1 MENIN
6 LNELLDRIT
15 IENNII
21 NILNNFNVSNNLK
34 KGIFIY
40 GNNGIGKTKFIK
52 NLLKENNYDIIYYDN
67 TTIRNKA
74 LIESIGSDH
83 LCNTNVHSLFT
94 SKPKKKVI
102 VIDDI
107 DGMNSGDK
115 NGIISL
121 IKVIRPKKTK
131 KQKIEIFTNNPIIC
145 INNSASDKKI
155 LELMKVCEVF
165 KLENPSN
172 IQILNILNILRP
184 NIFKYSKDVN
194 NIISNNIIQFLDNK
208 LTSINKIIF
217 YENNNLIYSIFYL
230 NHNISETNKNLN
242 IKYLTKNFLENY
254 HNFQQLDSILESDR
268 TILSLLFHENLIKNL
283 TIKDISVYLKLLENF
298 IFSDYIDR
306 IIFQKQIWQLIEI
319 NYIVK
324 IFYNNFILKTNNLLK
339 KTNIDDIIFTKILT
353 KYSSEYNNY
362 IFLYNCCQ
370 AVLLEKKDVYSYFYL
385 NKDSD
390 KLNELVD
397 LLKNNN
403 INKLEILRIIK
414 LLNNILNYKPSINDK
429 SSDSIDHIDIL
440 ENSETSDLYDII

>member
-6 LNELLDRIT
+6 LNELLDRIK

-83 LCNTNVHSLFT
+83 LCNTNVYSLFT
-94 SKPKKKVI
+94 NKPKKKVI

-121 IKVIRPKKTK
+121 IKLIRPKKTK
-131 KQKIEIFTNNPIIC
+131 KQKVEIFTNNPIIC

-165 KLENPSN
+165 NLKNPSN
-172 IQILNILNILRP
+172 IQILNILNILTP
-184 NIFKYSKDVN
+184 NIFKYSESINK
-194 NIISNNIIQFLDNK
+194 IILNNIIQFLDNK

-217 YENNNLIYSIFYL
+217 YENNNLIYSIFYS
-230 NHNISETNKNLN
+230 NHNISETNKSLN

-283 TIKDISVYLKLLENF
+283 TIKDSSIYLKLLENF

-306 IIFQKQIWQLIEI
+306 IIFQKQIWQLIEK
-319 NYIVK
+319 NNIVK

-339 KTNIDDIIFTKILT
+339 ETNIDDIIFTKILT

-362 IFLYNCCQ
+362 IFIYN
-370 AVLLEKKDVYSYFYL
+370 LLQSFLIDKKDVLTLFYNL
-385 NKDSD
+385 D
-390 KLNELVD
+390 KNFETNDIIYKLENY
-397 LLKNNN
+397 N
-403 INKLEILRIIK
+403 ITKLEIIRIVK
-414 LLNNILNYKPSINDK
+414 LINQL
-429 SSDSIDHIDIL
+429 IDYQ
-440 ENSETSDLYDII
+440 ENTKNKEIEIEMDEIVYD